1 MKRLLSILTICL
13 LTFMVA
19 GCGDDNNGN
28 NGNNGNQSANDNAA
42 NEQSNNTSNSNQ
54 ENTDTGTNTGT
65 TNNDVPFNEFS
76 IEVKYP
82 NNQEYEADYD
92 HENNNVD
99 ASIEDDATNTRVTGK
114 DAAKQLGDILKS
126 LDIDAQTSENDVI
139 TKVISAFGV
148 SDNYQAIDVDITFP
162 DGTEKEYRGTK

>member
-19 GCGDDNNGN
+19 GCGNDNND
-28 NGNNGNQSANDNAA
+28 NNGNQSTKDNAA
-42 NEQSNNTSNSNQ
+42 NEESNNTSNSDQ
-54 ENTDTGTNTGT
+54 DKNTDTNTST
-65 TNNDVPFNEFS
+65 TNKDIPFNEFS
-76 IEVKYP
+76 LEVKYP

-92 HENNNVD
+92 YENNNVD
-99 ASIEDDATNTRVTGK
+99 ASIEDDVKNARVTGN

-148 SDNYQAIDVDITFP
+148 SDNYQAIDVDITFT
-162 DGTEKEYRGTK
+162 DGTEKEYRATK

>member
-19 GCGDDNNGN
+19 GCGNDNND
-28 NGNNGNQSANDNAA
+28 NNGNQSTNDNAA
-42 NEQSNNTSNSNQ
+42 NEESNNTSNSDQ
-54 ENTDTGTNTGT
+54 DKNTDTNTST
-65 TNNDVPFNEFS
+65 TNKDIPFNEFS
-76 IEVKYP
+76 LEVKYP

-92 HENNNVD
+92 YENNNVD
-99 ASIEDDATNTRVTGK
+99 ASIEDDVNNTRVTGN

-148 SDNYQAIDVDITFP
+148 SDNYQAIDVDITFT
-162 DGTEKEYRGTK
+162 DGTEKEYRATK